1 MMMAKV
7 LDEDQVAQCKSILVL
22 GKLTKELKPNR
33 SSKESRITNVEKPI
47 IVDLPKCKLKKMS
60 ANDFSIGEKVNLII
74 IPLCSTVLCC
84 TLLCSAVLYSTLLCS
99 ALLYPCVLSS
109 ALVCSPLLL
118 CALLLYMLALLL
130 YCFFQ
135 SCLLPNFLLPS
146 FAFFLCKSP
155 CSLASLFHCLLY

>member
-74 IPLCSTVLCC
+74 IHLCSTVLY
-84 TLLCSAVLYSTLLCS
+84 SAVLYS
-99 ALLYPCVLSS
+99 
-109 ALVCSPLLL
+109 ALVCSSPVLACFIAFFNLACYLTSYSLPLPSFFASLL
-118 CALLLYMLALLL
+118 A
-130 YCFFQ
+130 
-135 SCLLPNFLLPS
+135 PLLPS
-146 FAFFLCKSP
+146 FIAFFINFLS
-155 CSLASLFHCLLY
+155 SLHLSGQAHF

>member
-33 SSKESRITNVEKPI
+33 SSKESRISNVEKPI

-74 IPLCSTVLCC
+74 IHLCC
-84 TLLCSAVLYSTLLCS
+84 TLLYSTLLCS
-99 ALLYPCVLSS
+99 ALLDPYVLFS
-109 ALVCSPLLL
+109 CT
-118 CALLLYMLALLL
+118 CLL
-130 YCFFQ
+130 YCFIAFFNLACYLT
-135 SCLLPNFLLPS
+135 SYSLTSYSLLLPS
-146 FAFFLCKSP
+146 FFASLLAPLLASFIAFFINFLS
-155 CSLASLFHCLLY
+155 SLHFAGPAHF

>member
-33 SSKESRITNVEKPI
+33 SSKESRISNVEKPI

-74 IPLCSTVLCC
+74 IHLCSTVLCC

-109 ALVCSPLLL
+109 ALVCSSPVHA
-118 CALLLYMLALLL
+118 CFIALLLFSILLAT
-130 YCFFQ
+130 
-135 SCLLPNFLLPS
+135 
-146 FAFFLCKSP
+146 
-155 CSLASLFHCLLY
+155 